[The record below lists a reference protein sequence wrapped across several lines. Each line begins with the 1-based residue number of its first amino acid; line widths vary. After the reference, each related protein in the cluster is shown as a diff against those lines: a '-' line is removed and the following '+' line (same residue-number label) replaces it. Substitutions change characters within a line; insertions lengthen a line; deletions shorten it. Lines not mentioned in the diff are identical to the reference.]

1 MEVLQF
7 IFAVASALVA
17 ANFLVAGVRMLLGSH
32 NAYEMNRQASEGP
45 LKAMRGYTKA
55 DDIDGMVR
63 VIHGI
68 AFTVDKRTKKVTI
81 EPQSSLSNESLL
93 ETLRH

>member
-7 IFAVASALVA
+7 ILAICSALVA
-17 ANFLVAGVRMLLGSH
+17 ANFLVAGVRMMLGSH
-32 NAYEMNRQASEGP
+32 NAYEMNRQASDGP
-45 LKAMRGYTKA
+45 LRAMSGNTKT

-68 AFTVDKRTKKVTI
+68 AFTMDKRTKKVTI